1 VKIAKRAMWHGT
13 HCLRASRVHRWGTP
27 VCDEPAGLT
36 RAVCLNQIMRTG
48 SRFADEQLLRRLL
61 APSDLE
67 DGVEALG
74 YWRAR
79 SRRLRCYR
87 LGARREAARMTV
99 RWEQRVGAALVA
111 QRGAPLA
118 SRLSAGLLVAQ
129 TRLGRWTRRARIALV
144 ATVTVGAVLVAVP
157 TAAALVLLLHAL

>member
-1 VKIAKRAMWHGT
+1 MG
-13 HCLRASRVHRWGTP
+13 
-27 VCDEPAGLT
+27 
-36 RAVCLNQIMRTG
+36 TG

-61 APSDLE
+61 APPDLD

-79 SRRLRCYR
+79 SRRLPWYR
-87 LGARREAARMTV
+87 LSARREAARMTV

-111 QRGAPLA
+111 RRGAPLA
-118 SRLSAGLLVAQ
+118 SLLPAGLLLAR

-144 ATVTVGAVLVAVP
+144 ATV
-157 TAAALVLLLHAL
+157 